1 MTHPTDGPQ
10 LDEEAVREIL
20 DTYFATGDLEAAI
33 AEAGADDLS
42 PARLFDYVSDSP
54 EAQRYFDHLAIA
66 DRAFAEEEAVD
77 EPGDFERQFGDAA
90 FDAKLDAMLADE
102 RADGNEQTSHASDSS
117 TVISLFGTGQNA
129 ASVLAAAALAALVAG
144 TVLFEFGPRSSG
156 DDDFQPRSAVTDD
169 GRKTYASPEVELF
182 CARPRNGGVD
192 ITGTDEIE
200 DRLTCPTD
208 AELKLGY
215 RNRSPNLAYAAFF
228 GVDESGTIYWYGPSP
243 AAPSPVAVD
252 QSEAIV
258 PVGESIRLNVNH
270 TPGVVRVHGLFSSE
284 PIDHAAL
291 KKALARKSDRELWE
305 KPRLRFEQWPS
316 ATTST
321 TFEVLEADRQ
331 EVP

>member
-1 MTHPTDGPQ
+1 MTHPTDAPQ

-20 DTYFATGDLEAAI
+20 DTYFATGDLEAAL
-33 AEAGADDLS
+33 AEAGAGDLS
-42 PARLFDYVSDSP
+42 PAELFDVVSASP
-54 EAQRYFDHLAIA
+54 EAQRHFDRLAVA
-66 DRAFAEEEAVD
+66 DRAFGQDDAID
-77 EPGDFERQFGDAA
+77 EPGEFERGFGDAA
-90 FDAKLDAMLADE
+90 FGAKLDDMLAEE
-102 RADGNEQTSHASDSS
+102 RGGESTGHASDSS
-117 TVISLFGTGQNA
+117 TVISLFGSGQNA

-156 DDDFQPRSAVTDD
+156 DEDFQPRSAVTADE
-169 GRKTYASPEVELF
+169 RRTYAAPEVELF

-192 ITGTDEIE
+192 ITGTDQIE
-200 DRLTCPTD
+200 GRLTCPND

-228 GVDESGTIYWYGPSP
+228 GVDKSGTIYWYGPSP
-243 AAPSPVAVD
+243 AAPSPIAVE

-270 TPGVVRVHGLFSSE
+270 APGVVRVHGLFSSK

-291 KKALARKSDRELWE
+291 QTALDRKSDRELFE

-321 TFEVLEADRQ
+321 AFEVLEAETDRQ